1 MKLEELGDN
10 NDSEIK
16 RPIMFNQDSSVLQ
29 INHKSMA
36 DSCEIE
42 VQNAESS
49 GFIPYFDNEHKRE
62 LSPATSTPIESEQ
75 SPKNNKSQIQQTSVQ
90 KMLDKYQSKY
100 V

>member
-1 MKLEELGDN
+1 
-10 NDSEIK
+10 
-16 RPIMFNQDSSVLQ
+16 
-29 INHKSMA
+29 MA

-75 SPKNNKSQIQQTSVQ
+75 SPKNNKSQIQQTSV
-90 KMLDKYQSKY
+90 
-100 V
+100 